1 MSREKTH
8 ITNRMRW
15 KNSTHSNENFA
26 SSTPIFLHTYWIK
39 TIRFFSLMYIK
50 KKSYFLYRL
59 CLCPKEHFFH
69 LLLQR
74 RSVVLSS
81 SSSHKLCIVFTNYY
95 ASHSLTFK
103 KIQSSKLLSMRNVLK
118 VKAQKQ
124 SHHMW
129 SSHHLTPFSNRTA

>member
-1 MSREKTH
+1 MEKFNTFKRKFFLFH
-8 ITNRMRW
+8 SHFSSYVLD
-15 KNSTHSNENFA
+15 KNDT
-26 SSTPIFLHTYWIK
+26 L
-39 TIRFFSLMYIK
+39 FFSYVHEKILI
-50 KKSYFLYRL
+50 FLYRL